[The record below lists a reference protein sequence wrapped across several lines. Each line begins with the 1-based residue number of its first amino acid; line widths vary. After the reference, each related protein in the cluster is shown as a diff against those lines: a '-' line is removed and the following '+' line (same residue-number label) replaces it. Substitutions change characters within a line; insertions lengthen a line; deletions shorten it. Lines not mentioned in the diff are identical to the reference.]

1 MALIWPAM
9 LALVLATVQVA
20 LLYLAG
26 QLALTAAQDGLR
38 AGRYHPAASTARARQ
53 VSEDFLARTA
63 GTTLESPTVTAA
75 LSGDGAVLQVDVT
88 GTVRP
93 CSPASSCGWPNA
105 PPAPSNAP
113 HHDHLTDHRPRPR
126 TPATTTRRP
135 GPVPPRGRR

>member
-38 AGRYHPAASTARARQ
+38 AGRYHPAASTDRARQ

-63 GTTLESPTVTAA
+63 GTTLKAPTVTAA

-88 GTVRP
+88 GTVTTVLPGIELRV
-93 CSPASSCGWPNA
+93 AKRAAGA
-105 PPAPSNAP
+105 VERPAP
-113 HHDHLTDHRPRPR
+113 
-126 TPATTTRRP
+126 
-135 GPVPPRGRR
+135 